1 MNIGPKIREL
11 RINAGLTQKNLAD
24 MLYVTYQ
31 AVSRWEKGDTEPSFD
46 TLKKMCEVFNCSLDE
61 IFEIDKSTFSKP
73 TNDNHDKE
81 VSDVDYK
88 KEAKKRRIIGSL
100 ASLIIL
106 FGFVIGGAISFIN
119 SNLTLG
125 IILCVLGLVLFFFT
139 STMVLNNSFVSE
151 LWHKVNAWSLLELN
165 RILFKLSFNNKFFLV
180 FTKIIFFILAIGFTI
195 ISFVVVTILCMLF
208 SIFAYP
214 SALKANIKSA

>member
-11 RINAGLTQKNLAD
+11 RLNAGLTQKNLAD

-73 TNDNHDKE
+73 TNDNQDKE
-81 VSDVDYK
+81 VIDVDHK

-119 SNLTLG
+119 SNFTLG

-165 RILFKLSFNNKFFLV
+165 RILFKLNFNNKFFLV

-214 SALKANIKSA
+214 SALRANIKSA